1 MSPNLGN
8 TKKMQNTCSQPGK
21 RKKKCKNN
29 AKKNKKN
36 AKKNDSCAGKMTFL
50 DFLGRLWVQPPAL
63 DEKTTKKNDK
73 KMTTK
78 MTAQNR
84 NDKKCKTK

>member
-1 MSPNLGN
+1 
-8 TKKMQNTCSQPGK
+8 MQNKCLPIWEIP
-21 RKKKCKNN
+21 KKCKTHAPNPGN
-29 AKKNKKN
+29 EKKN
-36 AKKNDSCAGKMTFL
+36 AKTMQKKTKKNDSCAGKMTFL